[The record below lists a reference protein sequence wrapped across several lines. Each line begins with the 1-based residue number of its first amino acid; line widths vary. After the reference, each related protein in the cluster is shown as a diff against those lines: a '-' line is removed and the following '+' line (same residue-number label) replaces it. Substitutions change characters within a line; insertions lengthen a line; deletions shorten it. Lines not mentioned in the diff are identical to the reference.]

1 MNPQAYMDA
10 MLRYRGYST
19 KRYPTL
25 QSSYYN
31 NPSPHQR
38 ASYNIHLIGLIRRH
52 DVENFEELMKAGL
65 SSNPCNQYSE
75 SVAHTVCRHGSKPMM
90 DVLLERGCDFRTA
103 DDYGRSPLHDA
114 CWAAEP
120 AFQVVEE
127 ILKFDVRMFHMI
139 DARGHCPLNYVR
151 KEHYGDW
158 IAFIEQNADKYW
170 PKRSVAKDGE
180 QGPPEL
186 MMMKPH
192 TRIVGNPKDALP
204 DEMASMVA
212 AGKLSAQEAR
222 MLLEDNDKTVAS
234 EADCSDD
241 DDDEDSEYESDDED
255 WREEDEELDEE
266 LMDMLG
272 ALPKMAIANY

>member
-19 KRYPTL
+19 KRHPTL
-25 QSSYYN
+25 QSGYYN
-31 NPSPHQR
+31 KPSSHQR

-52 DVENFEELMKAGL
+52 DVDNFQELMKAGL
-65 SSNPCNQYSE
+65 SSNPCNQYNE

-103 DDYGRSPLHDA
+103 DDYGRTPLHDA
-114 CWAAEP
+114 CWTADP
-120 AFQVVEE
+120 AFDVVEE

-158 IAFIEQNADKYW
+158 IAYLEQNADRFW
-170 PKRSVAKDGE
+170 PKRSVAKEGE

-186 MMMKPH
+186 VTMKPDS
-192 TRIVGNPKDALP
+192 RIVDNPKDALS
-204 DEMASMVA
+204 DELATMVA
-212 AGKLSAQEAR
+212 AGKLRPQEAR
-222 MLLEDNDKTVAS
+222 MLAEDNDKTEVMSNDGS
-234 EADCSDD
+234 EEYSE
-241 DDDEDSEYESDDED
+241 DEDSSEYDSDED
-255 WREEDEELDEE
+255 EWDEEDEELLDV
-266 LMDMLG
+266 LG
-272 ALPKMAIANY
+272 GLPQIAIRD

>member
-1 MNPQAYMDA
+1 MDA

-31 NPSPHQR
+31 TPSSHQR

-52 DVENFEELMKAGL
+52 DVENFQELMRAGL
-65 SSNPCNQYSE
+65 SSNPCNQYNE

-103 DDYGRSPLHDA
+103 DDYGRTPLHDA

-120 AFQVVEE
+120 AFEVVEE

-158 IAFIEQNADKYW
+158 IAFLEKNQNKYW

-186 MMMKPH
+186 VKIGPH
-192 TRIVGNPKDALP
+192 TRFVENPKDALP
-204 DEMASMVA
+204 DDMAGMVA
-212 AGKLSAQEAR
+212 AGKLSPKEAR
-222 MLLEDNDKTVAS
+222 MLLEDNEATEAMSNDGS
-234 EADCSDD
+234 EDFSDGDSDD
-241 DDDEDSEYESDDED
+241 DDDSEYDSEDDD
-255 WREEDEELDEE
+255 WSEEDEELGDE
-266 LMDMLG
+266 LKDILG
-272 ALPKMAIANY
+272 SLPKMALAN